1 MYHLAVGIECFS
13 IILILVESI
22 IVFKYWKSDV
32 HSYLFLSCLA
42 ILVNNV
48 GYLLQMTS
56 SSEGGYFAALC
67 FSYMGRVWI
76 SYSFF
81 MFTMKL
87 LRVRINPAILWLLV
101 TISIA
106 TYLSVLTTKYTGFYY
121 SSMSFEM
128 KGEYPYLE
136 HTNGIWH
143 NIWNAELVLYIIVG
157 IYALITGIRKEKNLI
172 IRKRLTFVIL
182 SAITTSVFFLIQI
195 FGIFSITK
203 VYDVTSIGYTLG
215 AICMFVAIFKYRL
228 MDTEAVAR
236 AFVVDELSDGMVALD
251 ENGELRYFNK
261 AALALFPALKIDKNS
276 VVRKIIDSY
285 EKDEPIKRNDRIYA
299 PRMNNLNKKGQFVGT
314 LYTLADVTEHY
325 RYMTELKE
333 QKAIADAANTAKSSF
348 LANMSH
354 EIRTPINAVLGI
366 DEMILRESNEKEIVA
381 YASDIRSA
389 GRTLLSLINDIL
401 DFSKIEEGRMEIIP
415 TEYELASMIND
426 LVNMVRE
433 RANKKGLKLEIDADP
448 AIPHQLFGD
457 EIRVKQIVL
466 NLLTNAVKYTE
477 KGTVGLIVGFTEGSD
492 DQILLSF
499 TVKDTGIGIKKE
511 DMEKL
516 FSPFRRIEEKR
527 NRSIE
532 GTGLGM
538 SIVRQ
543 LLSLM
548 ESELKV
554 ESVYGEGSTFSFE
567 IKQKVAKRE
576 PMGDISSRLEK
587 EATERK
593 AYQELFHAP
602 DASLLVVD
610 DTEMNLKVI
619 KHLLKKTGVKIDT
632 VTTGKEAL
640 ESARNND
647 YDVVFIDHMMP
658 DMDGIETLHRMK
670 EDFAGTP
677 DRIEPVYIALTANA
691 VSGAKEMY
699 LAEGFMDYISKPVE
713 GKVLEEKLKTYLP
726 DDKMRY

>member
-1 MYHLAVGIECFS
+1 MEVLIHYDMIKELDNIGAFDLKANNRNGNSETDIRKYSKLILKKGVSEEIQTRYFRLLNAHEIAECFNTLLDVNS
-13 IILILVESI
+13 KKQIETLWA
-22 IVFKYWKSDV
+22 IVKK
-32 HSYLFLSCLA
+32 
-42 ILVNNV
+42 
-48 GYLLQMTS
+48 
-56 SSEGGYFAALC
+56 
-67 FSYMGRVWI
+67 
-76 SYSFF
+76 
-81 MFTMKL
+81 
-87 LRVRINPAILWLLV
+87 INEEN
-101 TISIA
+101 IA
-106 TYLSVLTTKYTGFYY
+106 K
-121 SSMSFEM
+121 
-128 KGEYPYLE
+128 
-136 HTNGIWH
+136 
-143 NIWNAELVLYIIVG
+143 
-157 IYALITGIRKEKNLI
+157 KEKAEKEYAGRYMYNV
-172 IRKRLTFVIL
+172 RYSKAPCNEYE
-182 SAITTSVFFLIQI
+182 AIGTSCNY
-195 FGIFSITK
+195 S
-203 VYDVTSIGYTLG
+203 Y
-215 AICMFVAIFKYRL
+215 
-228 MDTEAVAR
+228 
-236 AFVVDELSDGMVALD
+236 FVVALPVELIEKFLD
-251 ENGELRYFNK
+251 KGLYDIARQANNFN
-261 AALALFPALKIDKNS
+261 AKIGAPVLNE
-276 VVRKIIDSY
+276 
-285 EKDEPIKRNDRIYA
+285 EK
-299 PRMNNLNKKGQFVGT
+299 F
-314 LYTLADVTEHY
+314 TLAEV
-325 RYMTELKE
+325 
-333 QKAIADAANTAKSSF
+333 QK
-348 LANMSH
+348 
-354 EIRTPINAVLGI
+354 
-366 DEMILRESNEKEIVA
+366 
-381 YASDIRSA
+381 
-389 GRTLLSLINDIL
+389 
-401 DFSKIEEGRMEIIP
+401 
-415 TEYELASMIND
+415 
-426 LVNMVRE
+426 
-433 RANKKGLKLEIDADP
+433 
-448 AIPHQLFGD
+448 
-457 EIRVKQIVL
+457 
-466 NLLTNAVKYTE
+466 
-477 KGTVGLIVGFTEGSD
+477 
-492 DQILLSF
+492 
-499 TVKDTGIGIKKE
+499 TGKIKKE

-567 IKQKVAKRE
+567 IKQKVVKRE

-713 GKVLEEKLKTYLP
+713 GKILEEKLKTYLP